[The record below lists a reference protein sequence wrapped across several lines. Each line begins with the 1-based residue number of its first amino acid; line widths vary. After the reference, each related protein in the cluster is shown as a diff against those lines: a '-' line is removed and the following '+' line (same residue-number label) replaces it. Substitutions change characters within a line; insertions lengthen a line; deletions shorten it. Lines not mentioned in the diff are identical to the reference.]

1 MSKTLSENDYSKS
14 KDANSNK
21 NSNNQLTVI
30 SLESR
35 GSKNLMVSPTQAK
48 YFNSNAYGEIKFLS
62 TRKTKV
68 LFFFC

>member
-14 KDANSNK
+14 KDASNN

-35 GSKNLMVSPTQAK
+35 GSNNLMVSPTQAK

-62 TRKTKV
+62 TRKSKV
-68 LFFFC
+68 RFFC